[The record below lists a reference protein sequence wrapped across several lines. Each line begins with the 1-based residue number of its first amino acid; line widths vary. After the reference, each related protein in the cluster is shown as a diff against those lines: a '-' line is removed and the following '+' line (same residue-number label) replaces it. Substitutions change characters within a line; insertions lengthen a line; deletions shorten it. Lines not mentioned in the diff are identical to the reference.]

1 MRKPVAILAIA
12 ALVGVPIIA
21 PPIFPAASG
30 VATASKYCSSY
41 AESRYGDRN
50 VHTPAARNASGLA
63 SIAHMPQA
71 MLGRIAVWDSDAT
84 EKGIWNGAS

>member
-1 MRKPVAILAIA
+1 LRKPVAILAIA

-21 PPIFPAASG
+21 PPISPAASG

-50 VHTPAARNASGLA
+50 VHTPGGEKCVGVGEYCSHAPGYARAYRSVGLRCNREGYLER
-63 SIAHMPQA
+63 S
-71 MLGRIAVWDSDAT
+71 
-84 EKGIWNGAS
+84 